1 MSTFSGLS
9 TALTGLQ
16 AARRGLDVTG
26 QNISNANT
34 DGYTR
39 QRVQQESI
47 GAPTT
52 PALWSTYEGVGG
64 GVDVT
69 DIQRLN
75 DEFLTARSR
84 TESATLGQLMGRQTA
99 MAGVESVFGEPGDT
113 GISSQ
118 LSDLWSAW
126 HDVANRPGDLAS
138 RSQLLS
144 RTATVADGIR
154 AAYTKLDTQWTST
167 REQLSV
173 AVDQVNTTAANVA
186 ELNQA
191 IKRSTQAGI
200 PVNELKD
207 KRDQLIDSLAKAT
220 GATTKPG
227 ADGTIDVYLGGI
239 ALVRGDVAEKLAVT
253 GAASMTDLRSGSS
266 PAPSV
271 TWVSTGSA
279 VALGGETGS
288 QVEALGVTIPAYAD
302 KLDTVAFALRDTV
315 NAAHTAGYDLD
326 GNAGAAMFSATATA
340 KDITS
345 LITDPRKVA
354 ASAQAPSPTP
364 SLDGSNAAALA
375 ELGRASNSPDSIYRQ
390 LVVDVGNA
398 AQTANRRVEIQN
410 SVSTEASAA
419 RESAQGVNTDEE
431 MVNLLSYQ
439 RAYEA
444 AARVIT
450 SIDEALDTLI
460 NRTGLVG
467 R

>member
-1 MSTFSGLS
+1 VTTFSGLS

-26 QNISNANT
+26 QNIANANT

-39 QRVQQESI
+39 QRVQQQSI
-47 GAPTT
+47 GAPAT
-52 PALWSTYEGVGG
+52 PALWSTYEGAGG

-75 DEFLTARSR
+75 DDFLTARVR
-84 TESATLGQLMGRQTA
+84 AESATLGELTGRQST
-99 MAGVESVFGEPGDT
+99 MAAVESVFGEPGDT
-113 GISSQ
+113 GVASQ
-118 LSDLWSAW
+118 LADLWSAW
-126 HDVANRPGDLAS
+126 HDVANRPGDLAA

-144 RTATVADGIR
+144 RTDTVADGLR
-154 AAYTKLDTQWTST
+154 AAYTKLDTQWSST
-167 REQLSV
+167 REQLTV
-173 AVDQVNTTAANVA
+173 AIDQVNTTAANVA

-191 IKRSTQAGI
+191 ILRSTQAGI

-207 KRDQLIDSLAKAT
+207 KRDQLIDSLASAT
-220 GATTKPG
+220 GAVARAG
-227 ADGTIDVYLGGI
+227 ADGTVDVYLGGV
-239 ALVRGDVAEKLAVT
+239 ALVRGAQAEQLAVT
-253 GAASMTDLRSGSS
+253 GAASMEDLRSGNS

-271 TWVSTGSA
+271 TWVSTGA
-279 VALGGETGS
+279 PVVLGGATGA
-288 QVEALGVTIPAYAD
+288 QVEALGVTIPGYAD
-302 KLDTVAFALRDTV
+302 ALDTVAVALRDTV
-315 NAAHTAGYDLD
+315 NAAHVGGYDLD
-326 GNAGAAMFSATATA
+326 GNAGTPMFSATATA
-340 KDITS
+340 KDIAG
-345 LITDPRKVA
+345 LLTDPRKVA

-364 SLDGSNAAALA
+364 SLDGTNASVLA
-375 ELGRASNSPDSIYRQ
+375 DLGRAAGSPDAVYRQ
-390 LVVDVGNA
+390 LVVDVGGA
-398 AQTANRRVEIQN
+398 AQTANRRLEIQN
-410 SVSTEASAA
+410 TVATAASAA